1 MLFMLSLIGCWDST
15 HFVHGMLCC
24 DMIQEERDPL
34 QITNRIKALTERGG
48 RAVRPEE
55 EVRVR
60 NQMSKMVVLLE
71 YHEDDL
77 LELQRKT
84 VWNLLLKLRRGDDVV
99 VGEEEGE
106 DGVEEEEGRIS
117 ALRMR
122 AAVGAEIKSQRGMHH
137 RAVRIQR
144 A

>member
-1 MLFMLSLIGCWDST
+1 
-15 HFVHGMLCC
+15 MLCC

-34 QITNRIKALTERGG
+34 QITNRIKSLPERGG
-48 RAVRPEE
+48 SSVSPEQE
-55 EVRVR
+55 GRVR
-60 NQMSKMVVLLE
+60 DQMSKMVG
-71 YHEDDL
+71 HHDDDL
-77 LELQRKT
+77 LELQRET
-84 VWNLLLKLRRGDDVV
+84 VWSLLLKLRRGDDVV
-99 VGEEEGE
+99 AAEEEGE
-106 DGVEEEEGRIS
+106 DAVEEEEGRIS

>member
-1 MLFMLSLIGCWDST
+1 VRVEEEGAEDVEKQKAA
-15 HFVHGMLCC
+15 HP
-24 DMIQEERDPL
+24 EKERDPL

-48 RAVRPEE
+48 RSVSPEK

-60 NQMSKMVVLLE
+60 DQMSKMVGL
-71 YHEDDL
+71 HDDDL
-77 LELQRKT
+77 LELQRET
-84 VWNLLLKLRRGDDVV
+84 VWSLLLKLRRGDDVV
-99 VGEEEGE
+99 AAEEEGE
-106 DGVEEEEGRIS
+106 DAVEEEEGRIS

-122 AAVGAEIKSQRGMHH
+122 AAVGAEIKSQRGMQH